1 MIQRLGYFEEHD
13 DSGEPLARGTSLAAA
28 MASPSVPDEERV
40 LSYLASGVEIYSV
53 MGPEEDVI
61 SGEWIA
67 DGGCLFT
74 DGEWVWHGYL
84 VHYLSC
90 YHISLPDE
98 FLDHVRK
105 SEYKAPVVPDE
116 RAREIMAELFP
127 KRPSPWS

>member
-1 MIQRLGYFEEHD
+1 MIRRLGYFEEHD
-13 DSGEPLARGTSLAAA
+13 DVGEFATWGTSLAAA
-28 MASPSVPDEERV
+28 MAGPSAPDEERA
-40 LSYLASGVEIYSV
+40 LSYLAGGVEIYSV
-53 MGPEEDVI
+53 MGPEEDAI

-84 VHYLSC
+84 VHYLSR
-90 YHISLPDE
+90 YHISLPEE

-127 KRPSPWS
+127 KRPSP

>member
-1 MIQRLGYFEEHD
+1 MIRRLGYFEEHD
-13 DSGEPLARGTSLAAA
+13 DSDGPVTRDTSLAAA
-28 MASPSVPDEERV
+28 RTGPSAPDEERV
-40 LSYLASGVEIYSV
+40 LSYLAGGVEIYTV
-53 MGPEEDVI
+53 MGPEEDMV

-84 VHYLSC
+84 VHYLSR

-127 KRPSPWS
+127 NRPSTWR